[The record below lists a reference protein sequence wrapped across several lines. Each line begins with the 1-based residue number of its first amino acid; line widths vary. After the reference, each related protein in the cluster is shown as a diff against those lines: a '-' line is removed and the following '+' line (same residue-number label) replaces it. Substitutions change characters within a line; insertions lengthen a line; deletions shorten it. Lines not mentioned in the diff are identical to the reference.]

1 MKEETTTKQLPSLKH
16 LIASLNEKKSK
27 DYTFATLFFVIFSVF
42 IFFAIKPSLSTA
54 LDLSAQEKNL
64 IVVDTKYELLIG
76 QIVQIQ
82 SALEEV
88 RDRLYL
94 IDEALPEQPFLNVVM
109 SDIQRSA
116 SKNNVT
122 IKAFSVQK
130 ISLIETKKE
139 ALRSMII
146 SVELGSSFENYVRF
160 EKDLIQQRRLKN
172 IKSVNID
179 RDTLGS
185 GSAALQIRAE
195 IEGYYL

>member
-1 MKEETTTKQLPSLKH
+1 MKEETISKQLPSLKH
-16 LIASLNEKKSK
+16 LIASLSEKKSK
-27 DYTFATLFFVIFSVF
+27 DYTYVTLFFVIFSIF

-54 LDLSAQEKNL
+54 IDLSAQEKNL

-82 SALEEV
+82 SALEQV

-94 IDEALPEQPFLNVVM
+94 IDEALPEQPFLNIVM
-109 SDIQRSA
+109 GDIQRSA

-122 IKAFSVQK
+122 IKSFNVQK

-139 ALRSMII
+139 ALRSMNI

-172 IKSVNID
+172 IKSVSID